1 IPGPRRLVAG
11 PGGLLHAGEHHAL
24 VGIGGLL
31 VGPDIPVAVGR
42 VRRASCVAKPGM
54 RIRGVVDDEIDDDT
68 DAALPAT
75 MGEFDEI
82 PERAVAWID
91 TVIIRDVV
99 TIVLAGRRLERHQ
112 PERGNAK
119 PLQIVQP
126 PHQTLEIADAVAVGV
141 HIGADGEAIYYAVLV
156 PEIIDHAEAAFLVRT
171 RFKAATYKRREFTG
185 FPRAA
190 GVPGD
195 RPSQLDRQKPV
206 SPGSTALYA
215 CRHGISPPC
224 RPGAAAG
231 PPPVGDRAGDRARH
245 RAVVAVV
252 GVFLHQRIAAAV
264 GTPRRFGRT
273 ERTRRDLDRRNQ
285 IIGRGF

>member
-54 RIRGVVDDEIDDDT
+54 RIRGVVDDEIDDDA

-75 MGEFDEI
+75 MGEFDEV

-91 TVIIRDVV
+91 AVIIRDVV
-99 TIVLAGRRLERHQ
+99 TVVLAGRRLERHQ

-190 GVPGD
+190 GVSG
-195 RPSQLDRQKPV
+195 RQTIAVGPAKARFARIN
-206 SPGSTALYA
+206 GAL
-215 CRHGISPPC
+215 CSPPWNQPAMSTWC
-224 RPGAAAG
+224 RRRTAASRR
-231 PPPVGDRAGDRARH
+231 PRWRSRAA
-245 RAVVAVV
+245 
-252 GVFLHQRIAAAV
+252 
-264 GTPRRFGRT
+264 PRGCCGRW
-273 ERTRRDLDRRNQ
+273 
-285 IIGRGF
+285 GFPASANCRCR